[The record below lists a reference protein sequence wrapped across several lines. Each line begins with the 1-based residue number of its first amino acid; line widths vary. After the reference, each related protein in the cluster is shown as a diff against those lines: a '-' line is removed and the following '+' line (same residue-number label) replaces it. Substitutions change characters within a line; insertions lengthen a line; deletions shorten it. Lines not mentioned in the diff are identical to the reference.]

1 MKLELHEQVAI
12 VTGGGQGL
20 GVAIA
25 HTLATAGARIVVNDI
40 NPDRAERVASE
51 IRQAGGEAIGVAA
64 DVSSKFQCVHLVE
77 TARAQWGRLDILINN
92 AGVAPAVPILKM
104 DEWDWDRCLGVNLKG
119 TFMMSQL
126 AGRVMA
132 DENRARGGVI
142 VNIAAPAGT
151 APPLLHHAAYS
162 ASKAGVV
169 GFARECARE
178 FAAYGIRVNTVLPGM
193 IDTPMHGADGPE
205 RKAATDKRAAGNLIP
220 RAGTA
225 EEVAEAILFVITN
238 DFVTGTTVDVDG
250 EPVDIRLASAPCVFG
265 EKLALRLLDQRRVK

>member
-20 GVAIA
+20 GAAIA

-151 APPLLHHAAYS
+151 APPAAPRRLQRQQS
-162 ASKAGVV
+162 GCCGLCPRV
-169 GFARECARE
+169 RPR
-178 FAAYGIRVNTVLPGM
+178 IRRLRHSGE
-193 IDTPMHGADGPE
+193 HGA
-205 RKAATDKRAAGNLIP
+205 AGDDRHAP
-220 RAGTA
+220 GGQGRGWP
-225 EEVAEAILFVITN
+225 
-238 DFVTGTTVDVDG
+238 GRPG
-250 EPVDIRLASAPCVFG
+250 RLAGGDSAGSPGGPARSGQCGAVSVQHG
-265 EKLALRLLDQRRVK
+265 

>member
-20 GVAIA
+20 GAAIA

-104 DEWDWDRCLGVNLKG
+104 DEWDWDRCLSVNLKG

-193 IDTPMHGADGPE
+193 IDTPPVARAVAGPDGL
-205 RKAATDKRAAGNLIP
+205 AGWQAEIP
-220 RAGTA
+220 LGRLGDPQ
-225 EEVAEAILFVITN
+225 EVANVVLFLCSTASSYMTGSS
-238 DFVTGTTVDVDG
+238 VTVAGGQVM
-250 EPVDIRLASAPCVFG
+250 P
-265 EKLALRLLDQRRVK
+265 

>member
-1 MKLELHEQVAI
+1 MELELHEQVAI

-20 GVAIA
+20 GSAIA
-25 HTLATAGARIVVNDI
+25 HTLATAGARIVVNDL
-40 NPDRAERVASE
+40 NPDRAERVASD

-126 AGRVMA
+126 TGRVMA

-142 VNIAAPAGT
+142 VNIAAPAGNAT
-151 APPLLHHAAYS
+151 PLLHHAAYS
-162 ASKAGVV
+162 ASKAGVI

-193 IDTPMHGADGPE
+193 IDTPPVARAVAGPDDLARWQGE
-205 RKAATDKRAAGNLIP
+205 IP
-220 RAGTA
+220 LGRLGDAQ
-225 EEVAEAILFVITN
+225 EVANVVLFLCSTASSYMTGSSVT
-238 DFVTGTTVDVDG
+238 VTGGQVM
-250 EPVDIRLASAPCVFG
+250 P
-265 EKLALRLLDQRRVK
+265 